1 VYEKNFLAF
10 FLVEHLVIREK
21 GRIGKDQVVNLLR
34 TDVPSSQ
41 YRRFADFSI
50 QDESKQL
57 YDPRIAKNLSLNPT

>member
-1 VYEKNFLAF
+1 MYEKNFLAF
-10 FLVEHLVIREK
+10 FLVEHHVIREK

-34 TDVPSSQ
+34 TDVPSSH

>member
-1 VYEKNFLAF
+1 VYAASLGAFISEESFPLVYEKNFLAF

-41 YRRFADFSI
+41 YRDASAR
-50 QDESKQL
+50 QRRE
-57 YDPRIAKNLSLNPT
+57 